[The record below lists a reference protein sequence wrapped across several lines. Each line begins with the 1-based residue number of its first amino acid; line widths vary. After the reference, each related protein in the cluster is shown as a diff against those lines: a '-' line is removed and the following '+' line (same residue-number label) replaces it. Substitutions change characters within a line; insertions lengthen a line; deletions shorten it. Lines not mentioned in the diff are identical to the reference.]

1 MQNYYNPWLYFTKG
15 TWERR
20 EKKQNLEFDHNLC
33 LSRVTYTDPLYNNTF
48 PTNSKLTYAI
58 TIKPGQLQTWYYNV
72 RCKAFAIID
81 NDAPW
86 YKFALE

>member
-1 MQNYYNPWLYFTKG
+1 MQNYYNPWFYFTEG
-15 TWERR
+15 TRERR

-33 LSRVTYTDPLYNNTF
+33 LSRVTYTDPLYNNTI
-48 PTNSKLTYAI
+48 PTNSKLPFAT
-58 TIKPGQLQTWYYNV
+58 TLKPGQSQTWYYNV

-81 NDAPW
+81 KDVPW